1 MNRRVLVIEPDAT
14 VRQMLEYAL
23 SAAGFAPVASPTVEA
38 ARALLDGKPI
48 EAAVLEMRATN
59 AEGTDGVR
67 ALRADYPELPLVVT
81 GTLLTPRVMQELIR
95 ARVDDVVPK
104 PFTPRE
110 IVGAVERVLR
120 NARARHDGA
129 LEYASAMTNARRAI
143 VEGRLRDAE
152 APLARARAVS
162 PLDGE
167 AMALYGLVCELEGH
181 DRDADR
187 AYRAALALREERVT
201 DDISP
206 LDGLARLTAYAGARA
221 VPAFDH
227 HARHELWFV
236 SEAESEFSLGPPGG
250 AKPDVVVFTLGLVPV
265 ETGALY
271 ARLGNDKRAFLIA
284 TSAMSERLALRVAH
298 SFGEPQVL
306 AHPKTLA
313 RAGALS
319 QASLQSRSA

>member
-1 MNRRVLVIEPDAT
+1 M
-14 VRQMLEYAL
+14 
-23 SAAGFAPVASPTVEA
+23 
-38 ARALLDGKPI
+38 
-48 EAAVLEMRATN
+48 
-59 AEGTDGVR
+59 
-67 ALRADYPELPLVVT
+67 
-81 GTLLTPRVMQELIR
+81 
-95 ARVDDVVPK
+95 
-104 PFTPRE
+104 
-110 IVGAVERVLR
+110 
-120 NARARHDGA
+120 
-129 LEYASAMTNARRAI
+129 
-143 VEGRLRDAE
+143 
-152 APLARARAVS
+152 
-162 PLDGE
+162 
-167 AMALYGLVCELEGH
+167 
-181 DRDADR
+181 
-187 AYRAALALREERVT
+187 REERVT